1 MHAIVTII
9 GIIVF
14 GQLAARAAESSKPPV
29 VITAPARLEQRGDWT
44 WLTISDAKNSY
55 ELPWALQPH
64 VGSVAL
70 EPNRVYTF
78 TIVEEP
84 FHYRFPI
91 PQVARVERDGK
102 VIYDRETCEAH
113 HVKMD
118 RKVVRI
124 DYGLIV
130 PGPGEPTG
138 ETEHRLFP
146 HRHEVAF
153 GGCVVM
159 PDSPKTEKVY
169 VCSECK
175 KAYDKWRA
183 ENKSSK

>member
-1 MHAIVTII
+1 MRAIVIII
-9 GIIVF
+9 GIIVL

-118 RKVVRI
+118 RSLDSAIAALTAYPGAVVSPAKDSEWGRRAVVA
-124 DYGLIV
+124 DPDG
-130 PGPGEPTG
+130 
-138 ETEHRLFP
+138 HRVELLQ
-146 HRHEVAF
+146 
-153 GGCVVM
+153 
-159 PDSPKTEKVY
+159 S
-169 VCSECK
+169 
-175 KAYDKWRA
+175 
-183 ENKSSK
+183 